1 MRTKIIFLII
11 ISIILSCSTSKEN
24 RKIVHQEID
33 KSQLGEEIN
42 YIYMVVGKKAVTKL
56 ELDRITKLA
65 GFISKI
71 ENRKIKPEDFL
82 IEKLI
87 VEQVA
92 EEESIIVNEERI
104 KNEIEKRRLGAN
116 IKSMDEFQK
125 VIEKETGL
133 PFDLWKEVLRYQLLK
148 QQIIQIRIPVPQPT
162 EKEIED
168 FYRKHEREIGIE
180 VLFREIIFPK
190 TYTIQEEKKIYEV
203 VKDVYN
209 QLQQNPNKFSEIAR
223 NLKENVS
230 PYKYGGGIRL
240 WIPIT
245 DIAQEDQIIAGAV
258 FRLPVGSISPVFKN
272 QNGQYVIVKVEGKRP
287 IPLDKVQELIR
298 IRLYYDKAEESF
310 QNWIEQKKRD
320 LIIKKLS

>member
-1 MRTKIIFLII
+1 MKTKIIFLII

-33 KSQLGEEIN
+33 KSQLGEELN
-42 YIYMVVGKKAVTKL
+42 YVYMVVGKKAVTKL
-56 ELDRITKLA
+56 ELDRITKLS

-71 ENRKIKPEDFL
+71 ENRKIEPEDFL

-133 PFDLWKEVLRYQLLK
+133 PFELWKEVLRYQLLK
-148 QQIIQIRIPVPQPT
+148 QQIIQIRIPIPQPT

-168 FYRKHEREIGIE
+168 FYQKHKREIGIE
-180 VLFREIIFPK
+180 VLFREIVFPK

-209 QLQQNPNKFSEIAR
+209 QLQQNPNQFSEIAK

-240 WIPIT
+240 WTLIT
-245 DIAQEDQIIAGAV
+245 DIAKEDQIIAGAV
-258 FRLPVGSISPVFKN
+258 FRLSVGSISPVFKN

-310 QNWIEQKKRD
+310 QNWLEQKKRD